1 MAFLIGMLVQVVQPL
16 FGHMEM
22 GVLFGNFIGGAL
34 TAVLAEAVGVVIPY
48 GSANATIIGGIMPLL
63 SGLLVT
69 NAVRDTMYGDLIS
82 GITRA
87 VEALL
92 LAAFTALG
100 VYVGLSMFAMMG
112 GMLL

>member
-1 MAFLIGMLVQVVQPL
+1 
-16 FGHMEM
+16 
-22 GVLFGNFIGGAL
+22 
-34 TAVLAEAVGVVIPY
+34 
-48 GSANATIIGGIMPLL
+48 MPLL

-82 GITRA
+82 GVTRA

-100 VYVGLSMFAMMG
+100 VYVGLSLFAMMG
-112 GMLL
+112 GMLP